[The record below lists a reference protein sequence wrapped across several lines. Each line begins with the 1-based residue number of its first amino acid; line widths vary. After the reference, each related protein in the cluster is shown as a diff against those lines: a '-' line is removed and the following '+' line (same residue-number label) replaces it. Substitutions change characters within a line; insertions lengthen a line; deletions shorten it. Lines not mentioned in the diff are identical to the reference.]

1 MVLLFHPD
9 FLTSWVLSGIE
20 NQDDQRWDAGDTN
33 TSDDSKNNTSDDSK
47 NNTSDDP
54 SQSLDLGKIS

>member
-1 MVLLFHPD
+1 M
-9 FLTSWVLSGIE
+9 LSGIE

-33 TSDDSKNNTSDDSK
+33 TSDDSKNNTSDD
-47 NNTSDDP
+47 P

>member
-33 TSDDSKNNTSDDSK
+33 TSDDSKNNTSDD
-47 NNTSDDP
+47 P